1 MLRRPQFIPIPIPPH
16 KSISPIWKNPKSHIW
31 GLWGPHQTH
40 EFTQNKFNR
49 ATVPLT
55 WFLMLKIM
63 LQQPQFVSLTYY
75 SHKSVSPISRDPKS
89 RILVP
94 IVPNLSP
101 ELTQNTPNTALFPSI
116 VLDGWNHFAAA
127 TICNYTNPCS
137 KVYIIQLRRVWITHL
152 GPLEPLSEP
161 RNNPEYPWHSFILPY
176 IVLDG

>member
-16 KSISPIWKNPKSHIW
+16 ESISLIWKNPKSHIW
-31 GLWGPHQTH
+31 GLWGPHQTQ
-40 EFTQNKFNR
+40 EITQIK
-49 ATVPLT
+49 P
-55 WFLMLKIM
+55 
-63 LQQPQFVSLTYY
+63 QQSL
-75 SHKSVSPISRDPKS
+75 SSPIMVLDVENHVAAASICISNLLFSQVSVPQRDPKS